1 MLRARAGIAFK
12 TVFSA
17 SDKLNFLH
25 RACAAGYFTRIFF
38 VGTADPRIN
47 AARVADRVIRGGHT
61 VPIEKIVSR
70 YRGSLAN
77 LLEALRVADR
87 VYLYDNSLDGVGAR
101 LCARVTEGRL
111 RKIYGELPAWIAA
124 AVEGLPVHE
133 ELVDLR

>member
-1 MLRARAGIAFK
+1 MQYRNPDEIARDRFREWNSPEAVLSADRWTEARRESLLRARAGIAFK

-70 YRGSLAN
+70 Y
-77 LLEALRVADR
+77 
-87 VYLYDNSLDGVGAR
+87 
-101 LCARVTEGRL
+101 
-111 RKIYGELPAWIAA
+111 
-124 AVEGLPVHE
+124 
-133 ELVDLR
+133 